1 MTCKRKCRMELS
13 KTEDQIEYK
22 MKIEVAPFQFISTNT
37 WQNLNQALNQNT
49 EQIQI
54 QKGNET
60 VTINNN
66 TIAYMY
72 IDCKIVSLINF
83 SENNFILT
91 ESLNYYEELLE
102 DSFFRI
108 NRQCIVNRNNIKNI
122 ISSEGKILVELT
134 IPKDKII
141 TVTCNKKKEF
151 YKWIKKVPIS
161 LKQL

>member
-1 MTCKRKCRMELS
+1 MTCRRKCKMELS
-13 KTEDQIEYK
+13 ETEDQVEYK

-37 WQNLNQALNQNT
+37 WQNLNQND

-60 VTINNN
+60 VTINYD
-66 TIAYMY
+66 TIAYIY
-72 IDCKIVSLINF
+72 IECKIVSLINF
-83 SENNFILT
+83 SGNNFILT

-108 NRQCIVNRNNIKNI
+108 NRQCVVNRNNIKNI
-122 ISSEGKILVELT
+122 ISSEGKVLVELI

-141 TVTCNKKKEF
+141 TVTCNKEREF
-151 YKWIKKVPIS
+151 YKWIKKAPIS